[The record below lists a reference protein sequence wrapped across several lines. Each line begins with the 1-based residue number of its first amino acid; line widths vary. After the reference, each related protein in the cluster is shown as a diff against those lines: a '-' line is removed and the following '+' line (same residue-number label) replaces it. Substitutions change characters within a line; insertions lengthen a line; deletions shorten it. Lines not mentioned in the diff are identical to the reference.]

1 MTKTELIKALA
12 ARTGASQRAAAE
24 FLDAL
29 VGLVVEAVKNGE
41 EVRVAGLGKFV
52 RNLQKGGK
60 RRVPNSDRVI
70 DVPDKYVPRFRP
82 AKQFKDAVA

>member
-52 RNLQKGGK
+52 RKMQKGGK

-70 DVPDKYVPRFRP
+70 EVPDKYVPRFRP